1 MGHYPFT
8 LFNAVT
14 LLILALTLLL
24 AWRRLRGST
33 RANWPLI
40 YYTAVV
46 GYTIGFSGGLN
57 PYWVAAAV
65 ACAVAERG
73 GFYASRIRFA
83 ELIPLTYMAWRS
95 LGLLLMW

>member
-33 RANWPLI
+33 RANWPLL
-40 YYTAVV
+40 YYAAVV
-46 GYTIGFSGGLN
+46 GYAIGFSGGLN
-57 PYWVAAAV
+57 RYWVAVSV
-65 ACAVAERG
+65 ACGVAVRC
-73 GFYASRIRFA
+73 GFYASRMRFA
-83 ELIPLTYMAWRS
+83 ELIPLTYIAWRS